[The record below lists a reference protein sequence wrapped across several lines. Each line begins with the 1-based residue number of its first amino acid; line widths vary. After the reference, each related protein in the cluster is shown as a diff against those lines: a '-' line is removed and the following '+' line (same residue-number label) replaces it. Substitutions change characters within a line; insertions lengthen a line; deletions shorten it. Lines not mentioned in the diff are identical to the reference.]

1 MGFLSSWSMEETVA
15 KVRGLAV
22 PDGGSRKTRRDI
34 VETQGRS
41 CDTRVIFHGL
51 DAALAETMNS
61 TQKKPDRVEAQELS
75 RAYSILCPAN
85 RICEAVRRS
94 IMHMVPWQRGHLA
107 TWGSSGSAAGV
118 G

>member
-1 MGFLSSWSMEETVA
+1 MGFLSSWSIEETVA

-41 CDTRVIFHGL
+41 SDTRVIFHGL
-51 DAALAETMNS
+51 DATLAETMNS

-75 RAYSILCPAN
+75 K
-85 RICEAVRRS
+85 EADLHTETLRVGS
-94 IMHMVPWQRGHLA
+94 HFHESSRGSLEE
-107 TWGSSGSAAGV
+107 
-118 G
+118 